1 VRGGEEELGEIAKG
15 GGAARGNAIGGE
27 GLHDAAD
34 GAVHVLLA
42 GRIGSEV
49 REAGGGFFLR
59 GRAEAFQGGMRA
71 AEAVAGRNGGEA
83 AAASVGILELA
94 KVVRVLGS
102 SDSHG
107 EIISQS

>member
-1 VRGGEEELGEIAKG
+1 MRGGEEELGKIAKG
-15 GGAARGNAIGGE
+15 GSAPGGDTIGGE
-27 GLHDAAD
+27 GLHDAPD

-71 AEAVAGRNGGEA
+71 AEAVTRRNGGEA

-94 KVVRVLGS
+94 KVVRIVGS
-102 SDSHG
+102 FDRHG
-107 EIISQS
+107 EIISQR